1 MFAEPTEWHTPW
13 MARVLPN
20 VVTIVELDSA
30 RTTFTRFIPPESPE
44 DVSGAWQ
51 RYYRMWETMTGNR
64 LAAGLVDLAPEL
76 GRFVPPAQLED
87 KPVMSAWHG
96 TLHARPRSAS
106 IKTLVVSGCENEGCV
121 LATLMAPLT

>member
-20 VVTIVELDSA
+20 IVTIVELDPA

-44 DVSGAWQ
+44 DVGGAWQ

-64 LAAGLVDLAPEL
+64 PQPGSL
-76 GRFVPPAQLED
+76 
-87 KPVMSAWHG
+87 
-96 TLHARPRSAS
+96 TLLLNWGVSCRRRSW
-106 IKTLVVSGCENEGCV
+106 KTSR
-121 LATLMAPLT
+121 